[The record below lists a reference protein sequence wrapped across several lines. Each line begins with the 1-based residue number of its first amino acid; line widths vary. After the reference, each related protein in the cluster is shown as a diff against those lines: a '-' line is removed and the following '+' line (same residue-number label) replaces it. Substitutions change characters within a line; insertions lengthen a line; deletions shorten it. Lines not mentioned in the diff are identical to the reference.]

1 MKRKNIINVAISC
14 HTYRL
19 VQCSEYLLI
28 TLHEHVS
35 PKQVDLPKL
44 LVCPTVCT
52 TLGLMLLK
60 IRVRRLQ
67 EANMGVKVISSDIY
81 INVNSDIYIV
91 LV

>member
-60 IRVRRLQ
+60 IRVRK

>member
-1 MKRKNIINVAISC
+1 MICLGCLELVSEKATNLCCTLILPPESPVHIS
-14 HTYRL
+14 
-19 VQCSEYLLI
+19 S
-28 TLHEHVS
+28 
-35 PKQVDLPKL
+35 KQVDLPKL
-44 LVCPTVCT
+44 LVCPTVCI

-67 EANMGVKVISSDIY
+67 EANIGVKVISSDIY

>member
-28 TLHEHVS
+28 TLHEHIS

-44 LVCPTVCT
+44 LVCPTVCI

-67 EANMGVKVISSDIY
+67 EVNMGVKVISSD

>member
-28 TLHEHVS
+28 TLHEHIS

-44 LVCPTVCT
+44 LVCPTVCI

-67 EANMGVKVISSDIY
+67 EANMGVKVISSDN
-81 INVNSDIYIV
+81 NVNSDIYIV